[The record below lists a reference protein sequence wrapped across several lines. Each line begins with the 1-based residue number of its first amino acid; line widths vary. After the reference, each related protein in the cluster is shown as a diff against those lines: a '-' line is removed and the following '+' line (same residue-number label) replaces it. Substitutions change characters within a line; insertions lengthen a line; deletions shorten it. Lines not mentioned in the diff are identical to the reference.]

1 MFLKQLMLVLSLCG
15 ILLGCS
21 AQKDSPTDFNKSQN
35 EVVATV
41 QKNTSEDFFH
51 EKMTDDSNR
60 LRLQN
65 GIGNTKIETYC
76 KNIGECVDSLNTI
89 VEKKLDSLKQTD
101 KFKVLMSE
109 YIKKNDSL
117 EQNGLLSSQPRYP
130 NPEGFFRLLIIHKLL
145 EEKQ

>member
-1 MFLKQLMLVLSLCG
+1 MILKQLMLVLSMCG

-21 AQKDSPTDFNKSQN
+21 AQKDSSTDFNKSQN
-35 EVVATV
+35 EIGSMD
-41 QKNTSEDFFH
+41 QKNSSKNFFY
-51 EKMTDDSNR
+51 EKRMTDDSNR
-60 LRLQN
+60 FSLQN
-65 GIGNTKIETYC
+65 ETGNTKIEAYC
-76 KNIGECVDSLNTI
+76 KKLGKCIDSLNTI

-130 NPEGFFRLLIIHKLL
+130 NPEGFLRLLIIDKLL
-145 EEKQ
+145 EEK